1 MPNMKLK
8 PCEPTEAQVLKSIL
22 TWLRRDTRVAWA
34 NRFNTGAH
42 VVGEGRHRRFIRY
55 AFPGCSDILGQLVT
69 GHLLAIE
76 VKRPSTRNRA
86 RPAQLA
92 FLETVNRHGGL
103 GLVAAGIEEVAD
115 GIEAF
120 MARQAAC
127 DRHRGEKLMGVMFG
141 GGKYE
146 KTPEIESDSV

>member
-1 MPNMKLK
+1 MPNLKLK
-8 PCEPTEAQVLKSIL
+8 PSEPTEAQVLKSTL
-22 TWLRRDTRVAWA
+22 AWLRRDTRVAWA
-34 NRFNTGAH
+34 HRFNTGAH

-55 AFPGCSDILGQLVT
+55 AFPGCSDVLGQL

-76 VKRPSTRNRA
+76 VRRPSTRNQA

-103 GLVAAGIEEVAD
+103 GLVAAGIE
-115 GIEAF
+115 AF

-127 DRHRGEKLMGVMFG
+127 DRHGGEKRMGVMLG
-141 GGKYE
+141 CGKGV
-146 KTPEIESDSV
+146 KTPEIESESV